1 MSVKKQLDWEFEC
14 DISGCS
20 LNEKVYYTKWHQD
33 DPSLSFLEMLRLQ
46 TEMRE
51 ESEKEEWE
59 RHMADEAYYAEEEER
74 LLAAEAERLAQDQEP
89 LTDFER
95 QMQEFHD
102 PRTWIEQ
109 MHKTLALPP
118 IDWESGY
125 QKAIQ
130 KEKEKQKE
138 ERLAT
143 VEEKE
148 ESEEEE

>member
-1 MSVKKQLDWEFEC
+1 MSVKKQSDWEFEC

-33 DPSLSFLEMLRLQ
+33 DPTLTFLEMLRLQ

-59 RHMADEAYYAEEEER
+59 RHMADEAYYREEEER
-74 LLAAEAERLAQDQEP
+74 LLAEEAERLAQE
-89 LTDFER
+89 E
-95 QMQEFHD
+95 EK
-102 PRTWIEQ
+102 EEEE
-109 MHKTLALPP
+109 
-118 IDWESGY
+118 ESPY
-125 QKAIQ
+125 QK
-130 KEKEKQKE
+130 EKE

-143 VEEKE
+143 IE

>member
-46 TEMRE
+46 AEMRE

-59 RHMADEAYYAEEEER
+59 RHMADEAYYAEEEKR
-74 LLAAEAERLAQDQEP
+74 LLAAEAERLEQE
-89 LTDFER
+89 
-95 QMQEFHD
+95 QE
-102 PRTWIEQ
+102 EEEE
-109 MHKTLALPP
+109 
-118 IDWESGY
+118 ESAST
-125 QKAIQ
+125 KNTSN
-130 KEKEKQKE
+130 
-138 ERLAT
+138 RLAT
-143 VEEKE
+143 IE